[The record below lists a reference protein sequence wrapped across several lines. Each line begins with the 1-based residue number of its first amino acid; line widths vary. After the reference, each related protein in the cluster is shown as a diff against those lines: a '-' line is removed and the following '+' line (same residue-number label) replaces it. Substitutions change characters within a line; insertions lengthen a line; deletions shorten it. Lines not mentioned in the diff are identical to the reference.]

1 MIFSKKN
8 DTYYRKYVMKSIQTN
23 INSPKGSDKGNIEN
37 KLYYIYYWQRGPGG
51 SMSYVVGLLS
61 NSYKPITNTAWVRA
75 RLCTLQKGCTWLAA
89 ASDKAYQLLAHGRW
103 FSINQSILLTT
114 LEQLD
119 SIFLVSNIRDMT

>member
-1 MIFSKKN
+1 MIFSKKK
-8 DTYYRKYVMKSIQTN
+8 DTKNRKNVMKSVKTN
-23 INSPKGSDKGNIEN
+23 LNSTKGSDKWNIVN
-37 KLYYIYYWQRGPGG
+37 TLYYIYYWQRGTGG
-51 SMSYVVGLLS
+51 SMRYVVGLLCI
-61 NSYKPITNTAWVRA
+61 SYKAITNTAWVRA

-119 SIFLVSNIRDMT
+119 SIFLVSNLRDMT